1 MSHVTRRFQLIV
13 SIIFAFGATA
23 KVRADGFLIGELT
36 RRDMVFDSTGNHL
49 YISSSSGT
57 VRTFNLATRTFG
69 ATYNLGGSLN
79 GLDISRD
86 NSFLLIAQSNTT
98 SNQGTF
104 HKVNLASGA
113 VTDIHYAL
121 AFYETGGWDVAI
133 ASNGVAL
140 VTTEFAGSG
149 WTPLRQINLA
159 TNAISMRTDA
169 PGSGGGGQ
177 VRQETQIQR
186 SSDGTRLL
194 FMESDISS
202 GPVFTYSAIANSFAS
217 GIDANAFLDYASGA
231 VSRNGGLLAL
241 RTYGS
246 PASLYTAPDFILLH
260 TFTGLDSGVAFDG
273 SRDIMYGVNSTT
285 DEIIAYSTTTY
296 AELFRLKIGEDVQ
309 AGSTMFGTGTL
320 VASPDGRWL
329 ALETDSGIR
338 VIALPAP
345 PSQPYDFNRD
355 QKPDYLLFNASTRQT
370 SIWYLNNNVYLSSA
384 LGPTLPA
391 GWRLV
396 DIGDF
401 NRDGKP
407 DYVLFNPT
415 TRQTSIWYLNN
426 NVYVS
431 FASGPTLPAGWSL
444 AAIGDFNR
452 DTKPDYILF
461 NASTHRTSIW
471 YLNNNAYLAFAGGPT
486 LPAGCQIVGVADFN
500 GDAKLDYLL
509 FNSSTRQSLIY
520 YLNNSAYVSS
530 AYGPT
535 IPSGYT
541 LTGAADFNLD
551 GKPDYALF
559 NPSTRQTAIW
569 YLYNYKLIKYTSAP
583 TLPAGWSLVKP

>member
-1 MSHVTRRFQLIV
+1 MSHVTRRFQLLV

-113 VTDIHYAL
+113 VTDIHYTL

-177 VRQETQIQR
+177 VRQDTQIQR

-194 FMESDISS
+194 FMESNISS
-202 GPVFTYSAIANSFAS
+202 GPAFTYSAIANSFAS
-217 GIDANAFLDYASGA
+217 GIDTNAFLDYASGA

-246 PASLYTAPDFILLH
+246 PASVYTAPDFILLH

-296 AELFRLKIGEDVQ
+296 AELFRLKIDEDVQ

-407 DYVLFNPT
+407 DYVLFN
-415 TRQTSIWYLNN
+415 
-426 NVYVS
+426 
-431 FASGPTLPAGWSL
+431 
-444 AAIGDFNR
+444 
-452 DTKPDYILF
+452 
-461 NASTHRTSIW
+461 ASTRRTTIW
-471 YLNNNAYLAFAGGPT
+471 YLNNNAYLSGAFGPTVPAGSSLVAVGDFNRDGKPDYVLFNASTRQTAIWYLNNNVYISAANGPT
-486 LPAGCQIVGVADFN
+486 LPANWQIVGVADFN
-500 GDAKLDYLL
+500 RDGKPDYLL
-509 FNSSTRQSLIY
+509 FNSSTRQ
-520 YLNNSAYVSS
+520 
-530 AYGPT
+530 
-535 IPSGYT
+535 
-541 LTGAADFNLD
+541 
-551 GKPDYALF
+551 
-559 NPSTRQTAIW
+559 TAIW
-569 YLYNYKLIKYTSAP
+569 YLNNNAFVSSVAGPTVSAGYSLTGTADFNRDYKPDYVLFNAGTHRTAIWYLNNNAYVSGAYGP
-583 TLPAGWSLVKP
+583 TLPAGWTLVKP